1 MEASFLLL
9 DRKKSANFQKKLK
22 KHSKFR
28 ESSKKVKVY
37 FRNGKKMILKFLKS
51 A

>member
-9 DRKKSANFQKKLK
+9 DRKKSTIFKKKLK
-22 KHSKFR
+22 KNSRFR
-28 ESSKKVKVY
+28 ESSKRVKVY
-37 FRNGKKMILKFLKS
+37 FKNGKKMILKFLKS